1 MIVMF
6 LHESAVARRL
16 CSELHCSRRCPVTS
30 NIYKIPADPR
40 GTAPPVIL
48 RIPRIES
55 HRPRHAVG
63 LSWKTRSSQLVLA
76 AVRPLLARSARP
88 RPEDSSHLPSFANP
102 ASRKKTILERSIDRK
117 RVYTP
122 AVERPNTRSGQ
133 RRREAMPSHG
143 SWSL

>member
-30 NIYKIPADPR
+30 NIYKIPAGSPR
-40 GTAPPVIL
+40 NSAPVIL

-55 HRPRHAVG
+55 HRTGHAVG

-88 RPEDSSHLPSFANP
+88 MPEGSLHLRFSPSRVSGKKRFWSARLTANGC
-102 ASRKKTILERSIDRK
+102 ILQQLKGQPVI
-117 RVYTP
+117 
-122 AVERPNTRSGQ
+122 SGQ
-133 RRREAMPSHG
+133 KEEKQCLAMGVG
-143 SWSL
+143 S